1 MAFGNVNVPGVSGVE
16 FTAHT
21 DDKNN
26 PHTVTKSQIGLGN
39 VDNTADAD
47 KPIST
52 ATQAA
57 LNQKA
62 NTSHT
67 HTATDIT
74 LDSSHRFV
82 TDSEKSTWNGK
93 ANSSHGTHV
102 EYDEGIPCV
111 NGVGS
116 AGTRTMV
123 SRSDHIHPTDTSR
136 APITSPTFT
145 GVLTVG
151 SLKSNT
157 TSNDCCAIG
166 QQNVLSSAQSCL
178 VQGNG
183 NTTKG
188 AFGSAI
194 LGHEN
199 HIENNACL
207 AVGYKLR
214 STGWNGVITCGE
226 CNVDIGGGD
235 SKIVAGGGTAEA
247 HANIFRAARD
257 GVYSLGSYHTSG
269 ADYAEFFEW
278 KDGNAKKE
286 DRRGLFVTLDGAYI
300 RIAESDTDYILG
312 VISGA
317 PSVVGDVCD
326 DQWCKIYE
334 RDVFGQILKAPMTF
348 PKQYTDITKTDE
360 NGNVTHE
367 KVLIRDEYTE
377 MRPKVNPNYRADIP
391 YEKRSERPEW
401 DAVGLLGKLVMIDDG
416 TGKPNEYVKPAEG
429 GIATAS
435 DTRTK
440 YRVMERLDENHIRI
454 LIL

>member
-1 MAFGNVNVPGVSGVE
+1 MAFGSVNVPGVSSPD
-16 FTAHT
+16 FRAHT
-21 DDKNN
+21 ENKNN

-39 VDNTADAD
+39 VDNTSDAD
-47 KPIST
+47 KPISLS
-52 ATQAA
+52 TQAA

-102 EYDEGIPCV
+102 SYSSDAPKM
-111 NGVGS
+111 NGTASVGS
-116 AGTRTMV
+116 ASTV
-123 SRSDHIHPTDTSR
+123 ARSDHVHPTDTSR
-136 APITSPTFT
+136 ASITSPTFT

>member
-1 MAFGNVNVPGVSGVE
+1 MPTLDLGQVVGPQGEQGPQGIQGETGDAGPQGEQGIQGPKGDPGQQGPRGEKGETGATGPKGDPGDIGPKGDTGPQGPKGDPGPQGPAGSDAAVQYSPDLPAMDGNASTG
-16 FTAHT
+16 
-21 DDKNN
+21 
-26 PHTVTKSQIGLGN
+26 
-39 VDNTADAD
+39 
-47 KPIST
+47 T
-52 ATQAA
+52 ATTVA
-57 LNQKA
+57 
-62 NTSHT
+62 
-67 HTATDIT
+67 
-74 LDSSHRFV
+74 
-82 TDSEKSTWNGK
+82 
-93 ANSSHGTHV
+93 
-102 EYDEGIPCV
+102 
-111 NGVGS
+111 
-116 AGTRTMV
+116 
-123 SRSDHIHPTDTSR
+123 RSDHVHPTDTSR
-136 APITSPTFT
+136 ASITSPTFT

-199 HIENNACL
+199 YIENNACL

-214 STGWNGVITCGE
+214 STGWNGIITCGE

-257 GVYSLGSYHTSG
+257 GVYSIGSYHTSG